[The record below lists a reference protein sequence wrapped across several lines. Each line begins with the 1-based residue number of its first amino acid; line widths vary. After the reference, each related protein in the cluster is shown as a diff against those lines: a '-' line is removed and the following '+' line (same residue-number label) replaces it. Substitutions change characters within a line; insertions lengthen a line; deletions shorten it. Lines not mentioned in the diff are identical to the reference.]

1 LHCKQYEGTS
11 YIWRLRVVSGFLNPS
26 DGICVNA
33 LNLAA
38 RNADPGLAT
47 SAIRILSSRRTA
59 LSLYHYEALLAAYT
73 GSRDLSTAF
82 RILGIIQK
90 AGFEPDSSTTRPLFT
105 YLSGRKYLPVKAW
118 RVLETQ
124 FKEGHTIH
132 IAAINVVIEACIAAG
147 DFNHA
152 IELYKELHTLCE
164 AGPSVETFNIL
175 LQGAGKRRAK
185 DSAMFLAAEMIA
197 LGIKPDFLTYD
208 RLIVACLNQDDYED
222 SFRYLEE
229 MVDMGKD
236 KFENGQKGWWMRRGT
251 ASALVRKCA
260 QAGDKRA
267 WDILVEMEKRG
278 MEVESVKLGA
288 DEAWAKLCPDTQKRP
303 ERTQQLTW

>member
-1 LHCKQYEGTS
+1 
-11 YIWRLRVVSGFLNPS
+11 VVSGFLNPS

-38 RNADPGLAT
+38 RNADPALAT

-59 LSLYHYEALLAAYT
+59 LSPYHYEALLAAYT

-105 YLSGRKYLPVKAW
+105 YLSSHKSIPIKAW
-118 RVLETQ
+118 KVLESQ

-132 IAAINVVIEACIAAG
+132 IAGINVVIEACIAVG
-147 DFNHA
+147 QFDHG
-152 IELYKELHTLCE
+152 IELYKELHMLCE
-164 AGPSVETFNIL
+164 AGPSIETFNIL

-208 RLIVACLNQDDYED
+208 RLVVVCLNEDDYED
-222 SFRYLEE
+222 AFRYLEE
-229 MVDMGKD
+229 MVETGKD

-251 ASALVRKCA
+251 ASAMVRKCA

-267 WDILVEMEKRG
+267 WDILAEMERRG
-278 MEVESVKLGA
+278 MEVKLVKLNA
-288 DEAWAKLCPDTQKRP
+288 EEIWSKLYQTQKRP
-303 ERTQQLTW
+303 ERPQRPIW